1 MLIAAKSTGEAELFK
16 TALQLTASEEIVP
29 DKIKNYFALV
39 LKQAKKLKTCPDSI
53 SSDVIPEAIDLALEF
68 IKTEPLSDSLD
79 TIDQI
84 DALSKEEA
92 LNILKIMEY
101 RSVY

>member
-53 SSDVIPEAIDLALEF
+53 
-68 IKTEPLSDSLD
+68 
-79 TIDQI
+79 
-84 DALSKEEA
+84 
-92 LNILKIMEY
+92 
-101 RSVY
+101 